1 MFVGEKSKHENCVSL
16 LDTLFGGHRENDAPD
31 LMGAIAW
38 AVDRVDPLLKQMGS
52 YPDRYRKPVA
62 HALEYAHGLAARIP
76 GPVAITPESYVADP
90 VVRAMFPMQDDV
102 HVALQRSRDMQIFL
116 QDSPEVNEVYAL
128 MCMRRRTKAMLGMEM
143 DGEILRRD
151 VPQEAV
157 YFTDYTL
164 ADPGPSEAE
173 ARQRIARGLFESLI
187 VHVAN
192 RIDARKREK
201 LDLIHE
207 RDEVLAQ
214 MHSASAE
221 RRPEYEAGLRRVLDR
236 LGELVAALELD
247 HYHKDFEAVL
257 LEPERHVF
265 LEYAEMN
272 LDSMGIVCQPDT
284 SGSGE
289 VRFCDLIG
297 RDRRRWT
304 VVIMYCIDVK
314 NRATITD
321 RLASAQRWLGL

>member
-1 MFVGEKSKHENCVSL
+1 LFVGEKSKHENRVSL

-31 LMGAIAW
+31 LMGAIDW
-38 AVDRVDPLLKQMGS
+38 AVDRVDPLLKQMGG

-62 HALEYAHGLAARIP
+62 HALEYAHDLAARIP

-90 VVRAMFPMQDDV
+90 AVRVMFPMQDDV
-102 HVALQRSRDMQIFL
+102 HAALQRSRDMQTFL
-116 QDSPEVNEVYAL
+116 QDSPGVSEVYAL
-128 MCMRRRTKAMLGMEM
+128 MCMRRRTKALLGMEM
-143 DGEILRRD
+143 DGEMLRRD
-151 VPQEAV
+151 VPQEVV

-201 LDLIHE
+201 IDLIHE

-247 HYHKDFEAVL
+247 HYHKDFEIVL
-257 LEPERHVF
+257 LEPEKYVF

-272 LDSMGIVCQPDT
+272 LDSMGIVRQPDT
-284 SGSGE
+284 SGSAE